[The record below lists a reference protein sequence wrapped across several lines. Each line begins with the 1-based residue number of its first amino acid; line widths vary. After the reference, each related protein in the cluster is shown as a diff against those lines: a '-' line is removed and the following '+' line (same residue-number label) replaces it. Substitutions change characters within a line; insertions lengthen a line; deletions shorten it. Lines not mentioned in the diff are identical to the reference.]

1 MQEKSMMDAHCR
13 LLTEANEL
21 TKKAANAVTVV
32 GIVNGIGATFSAA
45 VRDGDA
51 HDWEAD
57 LAETLVEAAKAL
69 GKANDEIH
77 KAIEIVMENGG
88 ADKEGEE

>member
-1 MQEKSMMDAHCR
+1 MKEKSMMNTHCR

-21 TKKAANAVTVV
+21 TKKAANVVSAV
-32 GIVNGIGATFSAA
+32 GIVNGIGALFSAA
-45 VRDGDA
+45 GRGVDA

-57 LAETLVEAAKAL
+57 LSDTLIEAVKAL
-69 GKANDEIH
+69 SKANDEIH
-77 KAIEIVMENGG
+77 KAIEIVMENGV

>member
-1 MQEKSMMDAHCR
+1 MKNFKTEHCR
-13 LLTEANEL
+13 LLNEAKEQ
-21 TKKAANAVTVV
+21 TTKAAKYVSAV
-32 GIVNGIGATFSAA
+32 GIVHGIGAIFSA
-45 VRDGDA
+45 VGRGGDA

-77 KAIEIVMENGG
+77 KAIEIVMENGV
-88 ADKEGEE
+88 ADEKGEE